1 MQLALLLELL
11 PCVFDIIA
19 RTVTIFVTIF
29 APFVIFVF
37 FLSEFCIYSIVHRV
51 KAALDHCFRPTENF
65 GVASLPRAKDFC
77 NILYYNQV

>member
-37 FLSEFCIYSIVHRV
+37 FCQNFAFI
-51 KAALDHCFRPTENF
+51 ALFI
-65 GVASLPRAKDFC
+65 G
-77 NILYYNQV
+77 